1 MTLAIAPIL
10 EKPHIPEYPLGV
22 PPGRDVV
29 EKQINV
35 QKHLSSAKV
44 TINNQAEKLRV
55 QAEELKR
62 KDNVITRLQARV
74 KDLEG
79 ESCTLALALKAQ
91 PVEIPSR
98 HPSIS
103 IMSKGIEV
111 HKKEIEY
118 LERQLEIKHAHNI
131 RLRDLLQSN
140 GILSGLENDIHEE
153 GRGMEDEKRSNHGI
167 EDEKDGMRSNH
178 GIEDEKI
185 SDQWRGGRGQ
195 EMDGRRAEVTEEEKG
210 GSSDEAGAEINYYR
224 DRDREENDR
233 TTPIR
238 RPTTPTRR
246 PTTPTRR
253 PTTPTMIFSIR
264 GHAQSPQAPTSNTRR
279 TSGGLDKMANLM
291 ADFTELVAEKASRR
305 LSSTR
310 SISNEPRTTPGRS
323 FPQDYPLGSSN
334 STQSDIRNSS
344 PARSDPIDPKEVVTR
359 RRSNTILVQGG
370 SRAVR
375 ASDLGKDSRSPWE
388 RSRAEGKKIIPTGP
402 RSDRPQTPPIG
413 PAPPPIG
420 PRLPVKRGGKKH
432 GGIGAYYSKDKASR
446 KMWDRYN
453 RLE

>member
-74 KDLEG
+74 KELEG

-91 PVEIPSR
+91 PVEIAVR

-118 LERQLEIKHAHNI
+118 LQRQLEIKHAHNI
-131 RLRDLLQSN
+131 RLRDLLQSY
-140 GILSGLENDIHEE
+140 GILSGLEDHIHEE
-153 GRGMEDEKRSNHGI
+153 GRGMEDGGKSNHEI
-167 EDEKDGMRSNH
+167 EDEKDGMRSIH
-178 GIEDEKI
+178 GIADEKI
-185 SDQWRGGRGQ
+185 SEQRRGQ
-195 EMDGRRAEVTEEEKG
+195 ELDGGRAEVTEEEKG
-210 GSSDEAGAEINYYR
+210 GLPDEAGAEIDYYR
-224 DRDREENDR
+224 DGDREENDR
-233 TTPIR
+233 MTPIR

-246 PTTPTRR
+246 PTTPS
-253 PTTPTMIFSIR
+253 MIFSIR
-264 GHAQSPQAPTSNTRR
+264 GHAQSPQAPMSNTRR
-279 TSGGLDKMANLM
+279 TSGALDKMANLM

-334 STQSDIRNSS
+334 STSSDFRNSS

-370 SRAVR
+370 WRAVR

-402 RSDRPQTPPIG
+402 RSDRPQSPPIG

-420 PRLPVKRGGKKH
+420 PRLPKKRGGKKH
-432 GGIGAYYSKDKASR
+432 GGIWAYYSKEKAT
-446 KMWDRYN
+446 KIALDRYN

>member
-1 MTLAIAPIL
+1 MTLAIAPTP
-10 EKPHIPEYPLGV
+10 EKPLIPEYPLGV

-35 QKHLSSAKV
+35 QKHLFSAKV

-74 KDLEG
+74 KELEG

-91 PVEIPSR
+91 PVETPVR

-118 LERQLEIKHAHNI
+118 LQRQLEIKHAHNI
-131 RLRDLLQSN
+131 RLRDLLQSK
-140 GILSGLENDIHEE
+140 GILSGLEDDTHGE
-153 GRGMEDEKRSNHGI
+153 GRGMENGRKSNHGI
-167 EDEKDGMRSNH
+167 DDERDGMRSNH

-185 SDQWRGGRGQ
+185 SDQRKGQ
-195 EMDGRRAEVTEEEKG
+195 EIDSRGAEVTEEEKG
-210 GSSDEAGAEINYYR
+210 GLPDEAGAEIDHYR
-224 DRDREENDR
+224 DGDREENNR
-233 TTPIR
+233 MTPIR

-246 PTTPTRR
+246 PTTPT
-253 PTTPTMIFSIR
+253 MILSIR
-264 GHAQSPQAPTSNTRR
+264 GHAQSPQAPMSDTRR

-323 FPQDYPLGSSN
+323 FAQDFPLGSSN
-334 STQSDIRNSS
+334 STSSDFRISS
-344 PARSDPIDPKEVVTR
+344 PAKSDLIDPEEVVTR

-388 RSRAEGKKIIPTGP
+388 RSRVEGKKIIPTGP

-413 PAPPPIG
+413 PVPPPIG
-420 PRLPVKRGGKKH
+420 PRLPVKTGGKKR

>member
-10 EKPHIPEYPLGV
+10 EKPDIPEYPLGV

-55 QAEELKR
+55 QGEELKR
-62 KDNVITRLQARV
+62 KDNVITRLQTRV
-74 KDLEG
+74 KELEG
-79 ESCTLALALKAQ
+79 ENCTLALALKAQ

-140 GILSGLENDIHEE
+140 GVLSGLEDDIQEE
-153 GRGMEDEKRSNHGI
+153 GRGMEDGRKSNHGI

-178 GIEDEKI
+178 GIADDKI
-185 SDQWRGGRGQ
+185 SDQRRGQ

-210 GSSDEAGAEINYYR
+210 GLPDEAGAETDYDR
-224 DRDREENDR
+224 DGDREENDR

-246 PTTPTRR
+246 PTTPT
-253 PTTPTMIFSIR
+253 MIFSIK
-264 GHAQSPQAPTSNTRR
+264 GHAQSPQAPMSDTRR
-279 TSGGLDKMANLM
+279 ASGRLDKMANLM
-291 ADFTELVAEKASRR
+291 ADFTELVVEKASRI
-305 LSSTR
+305 SSTR
-310 SISNEPRTTPGRS
+310 SISNEPRTTAGRS
-323 FPQDYPLGSSN
+323 FPQDFPLGSSN
-334 STQSDIRNSS
+334 STSSDFRNSS

-388 RSRAEGKKIIPTGP
+388 RSRVEGKKIIPTGP

-413 PAPPPIG
+413 PVPPPIG
-420 PRLPVKRGGKKH
+420 PRLPVKTGGKKR

>member
-10 EKPHIPEYPLGV
+10 EKPDIPEYPLGV

-44 TINNQAEKLRV
+44 TINNQAGKLRV

-79 ESCTLALALKAQ
+79 ESCTFALALKAQ

-98 HPSIS
+98 HPSVG

-118 LERQLEIKHAHNI
+118 LQGQLEIKDAHNI
-131 RLRDLLQSN
+131 RLSDLLQSN
-140 GILSGLENDIHEE
+140 GILSGLEDDIHEE

-167 EDEKDGMRSNH
+167 EDEKDGMQSNH
-178 GIEDEKI
+178 GIADEKI
-185 SDQWRGGRGQ
+185 SDQRRGQ
-195 EMDGRRAEVTEEEKG
+195 EMVGRRAEVTEEEKG
-210 GSSDEAGAEINYYR
+210 GLPDEAGAEIDYYR
-224 DRDREENDR
+224 DSDREEKDQ

-238 RPTTPTRR
+238 RPTTPTV
-246 PTTPTRR
+246 
-253 PTTPTMIFSIR
+253 ILSIR
-264 GHAQSPQAPTSNTRR
+264 GHAQSPQAPLSDTRR
-279 TSGGLDKMANLM
+279 RGGGQDKMANLM

-334 STQSDIRNSS
+334 STQSDIRISS
-344 PARSDPIDPKEVVTR
+344 PARLDPIDPEEVVTR

-413 PAPPPIG
+413 PVPPPIG
-420 PRLPVKRGGKKH
+420 PRLPVKTGGKRH
-432 GGIGAYYSKDKASR
+432 GGIGAYYSKEKAT
-446 KMWDRYN
+446 KITLDRYN